1 MVYLICQVYWN
12 SVMNEEKYPRSFFSQ
27 HFEKRNCMN
36 QVLFSQLSIKEEIRR
51 ALDEMG
57 FSLATEIQAN
67 SIPVIQQGN
76 DVIGRSQTGTGKT
89 VAFGIPV
96 LESIDP
102 MQKKVQALILCPT
115 RELAM
120 QACEELQKLA
130 RFLPG
135 IRAVDIYGGAP
146 MDRQIA
152 RLRTANVVVG
162 TPGRVMD
169 HMRRKTLRLDALKM
183 VVLDEADEM
192 LSMGFREDIESV
204 LAQTPEERQ
213 TLLFSATMPPEI
225 LALTSKYQRDPKL
238 IEAKRKQ
245 VTVENIEQFYYNVP
259 MGRKMDALNLI
270 LQYHS
275 PRRCMIFCNTKKMV
289 EDVTAYLHRFDFEAD
304 GLHGDMNQS
313 QRSKVMSTFKRG
325 KIAILVA
332 TDVAARGIDVN
343 DIDYV
348 INYDIPQNTEYYVH
362 RIGRTGRAGK
372 SGIAFTLCSGR
383 RQVEVLL
390 RIVRLVGA
398 SVFPK
403 DVPNVA
409 QIEEKKR
416 ADRIRRVEE
425 AVKNATELPYA
436 QIVEQLTARGYDPAV
451 LAAVLMEMHFGRT
464 GCEVVDI
471 QPLPRRNFFPYG
483 QERGYRK
490 VSINIGRANRVAPNH
505 IVGAITERTDL
516 HGKDI
521 GKIEIYDNNTVV
533 SIPESAFDQTLA
545 QMQNMKVCGTTTV
558 TTVYKA
564 REKGRDRTTRGNSRR
579 EGGKDYRHLKKKRFG
594 E

>member
-1 MVYLICQVYWN
+1 
-12 SVMNEEKYPRSFFSQ
+12 
-27 HFEKRNCMN
+27 MN
-36 QVLFSQLSIKEEIRR
+36 QLLFSQLSMKEELQH
-51 ALDEMG
+51 AVEKMG
-57 FSLATEIQAN
+57 FSLATEIQTS
-67 SIPVIQQGN
+67 SIPVIQQGE
-76 DVIGRSQTGTGKT
+76 DIIGRSQTGTGKT

-96 LESIDP
+96 LERIDP
-102 MQKKVQALILCPT
+102 VQKNVQALILCPT

-130 RFLPG
+130 HFLPG
-135 IRAVDIYGGAP
+135 IHIVDIYGGVP
-146 MDRQIA
+146 MDRQVS

-169 HMRRKTLRLDALKM
+169 HMRRKTLQLDALKM

-192 LSMGFREDIESV
+192 LSMGFREDMESI
-204 LAQTPEERQ
+204 LSQTPEERQ
-213 TLLFSATMPPEI
+213 TILFSATMPPEI
-225 LALTSKYQRDPKL
+225 MALTHKYQRNPKL
-238 IEAKRKQ
+238 IEVKCKQ
-245 VTVENIEQFYYNVP
+245 ITVENIEQAYYNVP

-313 QRSKVMSTFKRG
+313 QRSKVMSAFKRG
-325 KIAILVA
+325 KTAVLVA

-372 SGIAFTLCSGR
+372 SGIALTLCSGR
-383 RQVEVLL
+383 RQVEILL
-390 RIVRLVGA
+390 RIARLVGA
-398 SVFPK
+398 SVLPK
-403 DVPNVA
+403 EVPNAA
-409 QIEEKKR
+409 QITEKKK
-416 ADRIRRVEE
+416 ADRIRSVEE
-425 AVKNATELPYA
+425 AVKSATELPYA
-436 QIVEQLTARGYDPAV
+436 QVVEQLIGRGYDPGI

-464 GCEVVDI
+464 GCKIADI
-471 QPLPRRNFFPYG
+471 KPLAHRNFSPYD

-490 VSINIGRANRVAPNH
+490 VSINIGRANHVAPNH

-516 HGKDI
+516 HGRDI
-521 GKIEIYDNNTVV
+521 GKIEIYDNNTLV
-533 SIPESAFDQTLA
+533 SIPECTFDQTLA
-545 QMQNMKVCGTTTV
+545 QMQNMTICGTATV
-558 TTVYKA
+558 TTAYKPH
-564 REKGRDRTTRGNSRR
+564 EKGRDRAIRGNIHGK
-579 EGGKDYRHLKKKRFG
+579 GGKNAPPKSTYKRQRG
-594 E
+594 SVRERIGK